1 MRESRQMTRH
11 RKPTTPM
18 AANEK
23 GRQHD
28 AAAPILGALK
38 KYQSFENS
46 CSTYSQLIRWS
57 TNAFR

>member
-1 MRESRQMTRH
+1 MTRH
-11 RKPTTPM
+11 RKPMTPM

-57 TNAFR
+57 TNAFI